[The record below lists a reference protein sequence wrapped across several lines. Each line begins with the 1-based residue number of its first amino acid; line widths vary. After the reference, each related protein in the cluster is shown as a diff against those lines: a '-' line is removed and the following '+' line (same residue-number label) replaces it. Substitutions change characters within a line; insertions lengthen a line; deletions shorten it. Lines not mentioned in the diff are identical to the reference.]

1 MWGFGGRGDPVGTA
15 LGQKV
20 FDFLFEDPDPP
31 DIWWVIWNG
40 RMWTRAQ
47 GFQDA
52 PAGPPG
58 SDPDHLNHVHVTY
71 MD

>member
-1 MWGFGGRGDPVGTA
+1 VWGFGGRGDPVGTA

-40 RMWTRAQ
+40 RM
-47 GFQDA
+47 
-52 PAGPPG
+52 
-58 SDPDHLNHVHVTY
+58 
-71 MD
+71 